1 MVIDVDHIW
10 RESGFVMEPNRRPAV
25 TRQVPQA
32 VPGELP
38 GMRRGV
44 AAARPLPT
52 PEVER
57 PELLRR
63 ADALGIPWERILLE
77 EIQAEQTLRRY
88 AGDVDAM
95 TLERQLAILPVA
107 FLSSWRV
114 RDEIQSLS
122 CAARGACLKS
132 AVRRLRSVFRRWV
145 GQPEHGRAAH
155 AGHLELAYGRVLLLQ
170 RVRHAAR
177 RSRGTTADRM
187 AFVCV
192 TARCGYDDAAWAL
205 GREGAPKAGHRL
217 DEAMQKVRDEGFQ
230 IPRAA
235 SEARAFA
242 ELRRI
247 VRAASIG
254 PRRRAATASS
264 ADSVS
269 LPARVGLPADGIL
282 K

>member
-1 MVIDVDHIW
+1 
-10 RESGFVMEPNRRPAV
+10 MEPNRRTPV

-38 GMRRGV
+38 GGLRGTP
-44 AAARPLPT
+44 AARVLPVAE
-52 PEVER
+52 PGR
-57 PELLRR
+57 PEILRR
-63 ADALGIPWERILLE
+63 ADALGIPWDRILLE

-88 AGDVDAM
+88 ASDIEAM
-95 TLERQLAILPVA
+95 PLERQLAVLPVS

-114 RDEIQSLS
+114 RDEIQALS
-122 CAARGACLKS
+122 CSARGARMNS
-132 AVRRLRSVFRRWV
+132 AVTRLRSVFRRWL
-145 GQPEHGRAAH
+145 GQSERGQVAY
-155 AGHLELAYGRVLLLQ
+155 AGHLELAYERVLLLQ
-170 RVRHAAR
+170 RVCRAAR

-187 AFVCV
+187 AFVCT

-205 GREGAPKAGHRL
+205 CLEDAPRAGHRL
-217 DEAMQKVRDEGFQ
+217 DEAMRKVRDEGFQ

-235 SEARAFA
+235 TEARAFA

-247 VRAASIG
+247 VRASSKR
-254 PRRRAATASS
+254 PRRRAPVVRCTDA
-264 ADSVS
+264 VS